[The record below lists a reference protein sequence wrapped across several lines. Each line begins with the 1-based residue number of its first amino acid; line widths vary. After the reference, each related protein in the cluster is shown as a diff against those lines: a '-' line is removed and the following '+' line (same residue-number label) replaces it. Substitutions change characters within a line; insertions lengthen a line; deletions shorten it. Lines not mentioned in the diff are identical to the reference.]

1 MSRTIFMIHGMWGT
15 GAYWSNYQRFLE
27 AEGYRCIATTLPYHD
42 CEPHAAPDARLGN
55 ASLLDYAS
63 ALESEVERLPE
74 KPIILGHSMGG
85 LLAQILGARGLAR
98 ALVLL
103 TPASP
108 AGILALRPSVARS
121 FWSVQTRW
129 RFWQRPMR
137 QTFSEAVYSM
147 LHRVPQRERREIYDR
162 FVHESGRAAC
172 EIGYWLLDPH
182 RASSVDES
190 RITCPVLVVGAAED
204 RIVPAAV
211 VRRVAHKYRA
221 VATYREFD
229 RHAHWV
235 VGEPGWQEIAGYV
248 ARWVKQAV
256 GSQASSGPASVPN
269 PSVARLTPRTAPGGR
284 FPPERTL

>member
-42 CEPHAAPDARLGN
+42 GEPDAAPDARLGS

-63 ALESEVERLPE
+63 ALEREIESLRE

-108 AGILALRPSVARS
+108 AGIIALRPSVVRS

-137 QTFSEAVYSM
+137 QTFNEVAYSM
-147 LHRVPQRERREIYDR
+147 LHRVPQHERRAIYDR

-172 EIGYWLLDPH
+172 EIGYWFLDPR

-190 RITCPVLVVGAAED
+190 KVTCPVLVVGATED

-221 VATYREFD
+221 VATYREFE

-235 VGEPGWQEIAGYV
+235 VGEPGWQEIAGY
-248 ARWVKQAV
+248 AAKWLRQAI
-256 GSQASSGPASVPN
+256 GSQPSPGPASVPN
-269 PSVARLTPRTAPGGR
+269 PSAERLITTGAQRSHL
-284 FPPERTL
+284 PPERTA